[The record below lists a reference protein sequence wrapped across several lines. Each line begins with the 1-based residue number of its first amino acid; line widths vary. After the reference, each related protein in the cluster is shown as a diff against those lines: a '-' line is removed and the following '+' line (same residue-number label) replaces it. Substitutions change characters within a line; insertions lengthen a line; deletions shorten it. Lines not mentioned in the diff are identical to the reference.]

1 VFAARKARSAAWSGK
16 SIVVEPVD
24 GTLKVH
30 DAPLGIMANAP
41 TYDWHMTN
49 FNSYINLSAKDV
61 EGVKLGPGGRHGG
74 RDHRMDERRRPQESA
89 LVLPNIRGSVDPH
102 GRSQAGRAA
111 ANSEARTIE
120 MEGTAQPIS
129 DTSTKFMA
137 GK

>member
-1 VFAARKARSAAWSGK
+1 YPHLSRRRLMTGAGALLAGRAAPRTR
-16 SIVVEPVD
+16 
-24 GTLKVH
+24 
-30 DAPLGIMANAP
+30 
-41 TYDWHMTN
+41 
-49 FNSYINLSAKDV
+49 YINLSAKDV

-120 MEGTAQPIS
+120 MEGTAQPIA